1 MESNYKETQLLT
13 LQIYASFFFI
23 IAVIISIILTYNNI
37 LKRTQN
43 KSLFS
48 NQNENTI
55 TLLNRIALT
64 IIAIIFT
71 YINYGFFKISKE
83 KNKGTLQKEEL
94 IASILTLIAAFILL
108 YTTVESIIN
117 NTENTNSDTP
127 LI

>member
-1 MESNYKETQLLT
+1 MESNNKETQLLT

-43 KSLFS
+43 KSLFN
-48 NQNENTI
+48 NQSENTI

>member
-48 NQNENTI
+48 NQSENTI

-71 YINYGFFKISKE
+71 YINYGFFKISQE
-83 KNKGTLQKEEL
+83 KNKGTSQKEEF

>member
-43 KSLFS
+43 KSLFN
-48 NQNENTI
+48 NQSENTI

-71 YINYGFFKISKE
+71 CINYGFFKISKE
-83 KNKGTLQKEEL
+83 KNKGTLQKEEF